1 MLRPEAARPLIQ
13 HHFSGK
19 RIFGRECIENYEKFI
34 ASLKIA
40 KRKFIENDAEH
51 NIQLLSETL
60 VKFASENPFTRI
72 ITDETR
78 QNSDRAAWIR
88 ERYLLPVHVFAA
100 SLVESMMSKSSLKEL
115 NSIQANLIPV
125 IFGAL
130 NFPFID
136 SDTISEVYAVNV
148 YSKKYIQEHSNIISK
163 LIKTLLMN

>member
-1 MLRPEAARPLIQ
+1 MC
-13 HHFSGK
+13 HHDFS
-19 RIFGRECIENYEKFI
+19 YQ
-34 ASLKIA
+34 
-40 KRKFIENDAEH
+40 DH

-60 VKFASENPFTRI
+60 VKFASENPFLIRI

-136 SDTISEVYAVNV
+136 SDTISEVYAVDV
-148 YSKKYIQEHSNIISK
+148 YSKKYIQEQKVHFLYNIVDQNIV
-163 LIKTLLMN
+163 LLEDM